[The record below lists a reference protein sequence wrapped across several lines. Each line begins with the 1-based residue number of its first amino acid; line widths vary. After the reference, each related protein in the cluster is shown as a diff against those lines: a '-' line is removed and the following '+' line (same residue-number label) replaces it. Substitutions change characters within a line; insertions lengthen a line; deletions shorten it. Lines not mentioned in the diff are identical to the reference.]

1 MSKKAH
7 ELISDYL
14 AREER
19 SASWLAR
26 KCGVSAPTVTRWLSG
41 GATPRV
47 EARRNL
53 AQVTGLPISNEEA
66 WINEA

>member
-7 ELISDYL
+7 QLISDYL

-19 SASWLAR
+19 NASWLAR

-41 GATPRV
+41 GAVPRI
-47 EARRNL
+47 EARRAL
-53 AQVTGLPISNEEA
+53 AQVTGLPVANEEA
-66 WINEA
+66 WVDEV